1 MAPTSIP
8 DPLPP
13 PVRATFLTSSRRACT
28 SSSSVRLLQPART
41 QANARPPP
49 PRPTPPPR
57 MKPCASDHHEHPSH
71 PRPLAWRTPAAVG
84 PSRACLPARSSL
96 LVFPPTSSIVLPAL
110 PCLLAASARPVHTPS
125 LAIGARANKTALSFP
140 SPRPRL
146 LPTAQFRAPYS
157 DTPLKRRLHYTG
169 YHPNQPQ
176 LQIKRNHS
184 HSIHTCLHH
193 ILVVFVD
200 GTTAIYRR
208 FKSWASKEIKVVLI
222 LVGFGW

>member
-49 PRPTPPPR
+49 PRPAPPPR

-125 LAIGARANKTALSFP
+125 LAIGARANKTALS
-140 SPRPRL
+140 PRPDR
-146 LPTAQFRAPYS
+146 AFFRPRSFALRIL
-157 DTPLKRRLHYTG
+157 TPLPQASFTLHRVPPQSTTTT
-169 YHPNQPQ
+169 NQKKP
-176 LQIKRNHS
+176 LTLHS
-184 HSIHTCLHH
+184 HLSSPHPC
-193 ILVVFVD
+193 
-200 GTTAIYRR
+200 
-208 FKSWASKEIKVVLI
+208 
-222 LVGFGW
+222 GFC